1 LNTFLQSNTMRTT
14 LWIPVI
20 ATALLAPAHA
30 VFAQAFPGKMVRIVI
45 PFSLGGSNDLTARIL
60 LPHLAERW
68 KQQVIIDPHV
78 GAASTV
84 GTDHVAKSAP
94 DGHTILF
101 TSTQFAYAPST
112 FAKLPYDP
120 LNDLVPV
127 TLVTVSPQMIIAHPS
142 LPANTPKQLVA
153 LARARPG
160 ELSLG
165 NAGNSLPSLS
175 FITLAK
181 VKMTPV
187 PYKGAG
193 PLQIDVM
200 GGHVPLGMGAI
211 SSFMGTVRSGRAKV
225 IGVCSLQPTPLYP
238 SAPPMAEAAP
248 GFEAVAWF
256 GMFVPRGTSPAVVKR
271 IRDDIADVLKIPD
284 VRKRLNDI
292 GGDPSG
298 MPTEEFA
305 RMVRSE
311 IEKWN
316 KVAASAGIKPQ

>member
-1 LNTFLQSNTMRTT
+1 MLLKLWIAFLASALLLPLQS
-14 LWIPVI
+14 
-20 ATALLAPAHA
+20 A
-30 VFAQAFPGKMVRIVI
+30 FAQAFPGKVVRIVI

-68 KQQVIIDPHV
+68 KQQVIIEPHV

-84 GTDHVAKSAP
+84 GATHVARSAP
-94 DGHTILF
+94 DGHSILF

-127 TLVTVSPQMIIAHPS
+127 TLVTVSPQMVIAHPS
-142 LPANTPKQLVA
+142 LPVNNPKQLVA
-153 LARARPG
+153 FARSHPG
-160 ELSLG
+160 QLSMG
-165 NAGNSLPSLS
+165 NAGNALPTYS

-181 VKMTPV
+181 IKMTTV

-193 PLQIDVM
+193 PLNIDVM
-200 GGHVPLGMGAI
+200 GGHVPLGMAAI
-211 SSFMGTVRSGRAKV
+211 SSVMGTVKSGRAKA
-225 IGVCSLQPTPLYP
+225 IGVCSLERTPLYP
-238 SAPPMAEAAP
+238 EAPPMAEAAP

-256 GMFVPRGTSPAVVKR
+256 GMFVPRGTPPAVVKR
-271 IRDDIADVLKIPD
+271 IRDDIAEVVQIPD

-292 GGDPSG
+292 GGEPSG

-316 KVAASAGIKPQ
+316 KVAAAAGIKPQ

>member
-1 LNTFLQSNTMRTT
+1 MRSVVWTT
-14 LWIPVI
+14 VI
-20 ATALLAPAHA
+20 ATALLAPAHS
-30 VFAQAFPGKMVRIVI
+30 VFAQATSTSSGQAFPGKVVRIVI

-60 LPHLAERW
+60 LPHLSERW

-94 DGHTILF
+94 DGHTILY

-127 TLVTVSPQMIIAHPS
+127 TLVIVSPQMIIAHPS
-142 LPANTPKQLVA
+142 LPANNPKQLVA
-153 LARARPG
+153 FARSHPG
-160 ELSLG
+160 QISIG
-165 NAGNSLPSLS
+165 NAGNPLPTYS

-193 PLQIDVM
+193 PLQIDIM
-200 GGHVPLGMGAI
+200 GGHVALGMAAI
-211 SSFMGTVRSGRAKV
+211 SSFMGTVKSGRAKV
-225 IGVCSLQPTPLYP
+225 IGVCSLDRTPLYP
-238 SAPPMAEAAP
+238 DAPPMAEAAP

-256 GMFVPRGTSPAVVKR
+256 GMFVPRGTPPAVVKR
-271 IRDDIADVLKIPD
+271 IRDDIAEVVQIPD
-284 VRKRLNDI
+284 VRKRLNEI

-316 KVAASAGIKPQ
+316 KVAAAAGIKPQ